1 MATHRI
7 SQDVESR
14 MFEYLRAR
22 RKGQNQWSYT
32 FDEAVSELLK
42 EAGF

>member
-7 SQDVESR
+7 TEDVERR

-22 RKGQNQWSYT
+22 RKGRNQWSYT
-32 FDEAVSELLK
+32 FNDGVEELLK

>member
-7 SQDVESR
+7 TEDIERR

-22 RKGQNQWSYT
+22 GKGQNQWDYT
-32 FDEAVSELLK
+32 FGDCVDELLK